1 MKLRFAFAVNQE
13 NQFQKKHFGDAH
25 RYLIYVLESGKMN
38 LVSEEINKYRF
49 LDEEIEHGSVRKG
62 YSIIEFLKRKDV
74 NVLVSTQFCKN
85 IKLVNK
91 YFIPVKVP
99 LKEPEEVISI
109 LAKHMHWLEDEWK
122 NKPSEFKLFT
132 ISSGILKTAV
142 NK

>member
-1 MKLRFAFAVNQE
+1 MKLLFAFAVNRE

-25 RYLIYVLESGKMN
+25 LYLIYALESGKMT
-38 LVSEEINKYRF
+38 LISEEINKFRL
-49 LDEEIEHGSVRKG
+49 LDEKIEHGSVRKG
-62 YSIIEFLKRKDV
+62 NFIIEFLKRKNV
-74 NVLVSTQFCKN
+74 NVFVSTQFGKN

-91 YFIPVKVP
+91 DFIPVKVP

-109 LAKHMHWLEDEWK
+109 LTKHVRWLEDEWN

-132 ISSGILKTAV
+132 ISSGILKSAV

>member
-25 RYLIYVLESGKMN
+25 QYLIYALESGKMS
-38 LVSEEINKYRF
+38 LISAEINKFRL
-49 LDEEIEHGSVRKG
+49 LDEKVEHGSVRKG
-62 YSIIEFLKRKDV
+62 NSIIEFLKRKNV
-74 NVLVSTQFCKN
+74 NVLVSTQFGKN
-85 IKLVNK
+85 IKLVNR

-99 LKEPEEVISI
+99 LKEPEEVLSI
-109 LAKHMHWLEDEWK
+109 LAKHAHWFEDEWK
-122 NKPSEFKLFT
+122 NNPSEFKLFT

>member
-13 NQFQKKHFGDAH
+13 NQFKKKHFGDAH
-25 RYLIYVLESGKMN
+25 RYLIYALESGKMT
-38 LVSEEINKYRF
+38 LISEEINKFRL

-62 YSIIEFLKRKDV
+62 NFIIKFLKEKNV
-74 NVLVSTQFCKN
+74 NVLVSTQFGKN
-85 IKLVNK
+85 IKLVNR

-99 LKEPEEVISI
+99 LKKPEEIITI
-109 LAKHMHWLEDEWK
+109 LTKHMRWLEDEWK
-122 NKPSEFKLFT
+122 NNTSDFKLFT

>member
-25 RYLIYVLESGKMN
+25 RYLIYGYDSGNMT
-38 LVSEEINKYRF
+38 LISEEINEYRM

-62 YSIIEFLKRKDV
+62 HSIIEFLKDKDV
-74 NVLVSTQFCKN
+74 NVLVSTQFGKN
-85 IKLVNK
+85 IKLVNRW
-91 YFIPVKVP
+91 FIPVKVP
-99 LKEPEEVISI
+99 LKKPEEVISI
-109 LAKHMHWLEDEWK
+109 LTKHMRWLEDEWE

-132 ISSGILKTAV
+132 ISSGVLKTVV